1 MASSDLKYNDVQVML
16 ADPRT
21 HIRSSLKVALTHAGL
36 ENIEHTGTLEGVA
49 DALEQ
54 SIGPDILI
62 CDMGLGDGEI
72 MELISKVRHNDL
84 GKNPFLCVIGIS
96 WETQAQEVIRMINCG
111 VDHLV
116 TAPLSPQQI
125 LSRDVAMV
133 HHRLPFVVT
142 ADYVGPD
149 RRKLTRPG
157 KDYPIVDVPNS
168 LIEKALGSWDTRRF
182 ERELE
187 NAVGSINTRKVDRQ
201 AEIIAGLADS
211 ITELAGQPNGLAR
224 ITPKI
229 ERLTLLVN
237 EMDRRAAERGMH
249 HVAELCRACV
259 GVVTDM
265 QADDTSP
272 SDKDLEVMKHLGM
285 AIRAA
290 LYPAGENKGLANDI
304 IKTVAAR

>member
-1 MASSDLKYNDVQVML
+1 MASPDLKYNDVQVML

-21 HIRSSLKVALTHAGL
+21 HIRSSQKIALTHAGL
-36 ENIEHTGTLEGVA
+36 EKIDHTGTLEGVA
-49 DALEQ
+49 DAMEQ

-72 MELISKVRHNDL
+72 LELISNVRHNDL

-96 WETQAQEVIRMINCG
+96 WEAQAQEVIRMINCG

-125 LSRDVAMV
+125 LSRVVSMI

-149 RRKLTRPG
+149 RRTLTRPG
-157 KDYPIVDVPNS
+157 KDFPIVDVPNS
-168 LIEKALGSWDTRRF
+168 LKEKALGSWDSLRF
-182 ERELE
+182 ESELE

-201 AEIIAGLADS
+201 AEIIAALADS
-211 ITELAGQPNGLAR
+211 ITEMVDQPNGLAR
-224 ITPKI
+224 IHPKV
-229 ERLTLLVN
+229 ERLTMLVS

-259 GVVTDM
+259 GVVTEM
-265 QADDTSP
+265 RADDATP
-272 SDKDLEVMKHLGM
+272 SDQDLEVLKHLGM

-290 LYPAGENKGLANDI
+290 LYPANSNTGLAQDI
-304 IKTVAAR
+304 IETVAAR